1 MKIKRIIFA
10 FAVLFF
16 GFYVSS
22 QAQLRKIRSEVTDAF
37 ANQFPKVAQ
46 VSWKDNLTNFQAN
59 FQNSDTVMQVKYN
72 NKGQWLET
80 ISKMPYD
87 QLNDAI
93 KDGFDKSKF
102 NDWEILLVQKITSLN
117 NEVLYRIEVRKN
129 AFRKT
134 YWYGNAKGQLQ
145 KDAHAL

>member
-1 MKIKRIIFA
+1 MKIKRIIVA

-16 GFYVSS
+16 GFSISS
-22 QAQLRKIRSEVTDAF
+22 QAQLRKIPSEVTDAF
-37 ANQFPKVAQ
+37 AKQFPKAAQ

-59 FQNSDTVMQVKYN
+59 FQNGDTVMQVKYN

-134 YWYGNAKGQLQ
+134 YLYFNTKGQLQ
-145 KDAHAL
+145 KDAPAL

>member
-1 MKIKRIIFA
+1 
-10 FAVLFF
+10 
-16 GFYVSS
+16 
-22 QAQLRKIRSEVTDAF
+22 
-37 ANQFPKVAQ
+37 
-46 VSWKDNLTNFQAN
+46 
-59 FQNSDTVMQVKYN
+59 
-72 NKGQWLET
+72 
-80 ISKMPYD
+80 MPYD

-145 KDAHAL
+145 KDALAL

>member
-72 NKGQWLET
+72 NKGQW
-80 ISKMPYD
+80 
-87 QLNDAI
+87 
-93 KDGFDKSKF
+93 
-102 NDWEILLVQKITSLN
+102 
-117 NEVLYRIEVRKN
+117 
-129 AFRKT
+129 
-134 YWYGNAKGQLQ
+134 
-145 KDAHAL
+145 

>member
-1 MKIKRIIFA
+1 MKIKRVIVA
-10 FAVLFF
+10 FFILFF
-16 GFYVSS
+16 GFIISS
-22 QAQLRKIRSEVTDAF
+22 QAQLRKIPSEVTAAF
-37 ANQFPKVAQ
+37 ANQFPKAAQ

-59 FQNSDTVMQVKYN
+59 FQNGDTVMQVKYN

-134 YWYGNAKGQLQ
+134 YLYFNTKGQLQ
-145 KDAHAL
+145 KDAPAL